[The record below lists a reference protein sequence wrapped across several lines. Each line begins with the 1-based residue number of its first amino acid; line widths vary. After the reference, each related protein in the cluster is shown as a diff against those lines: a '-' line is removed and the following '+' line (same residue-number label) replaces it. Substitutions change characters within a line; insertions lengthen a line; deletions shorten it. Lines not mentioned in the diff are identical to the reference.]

1 MAESRQN
8 PVSTTNLFNKGMV
21 KDYNDTF
28 VGEGL
33 WTHARNAVNNSH
45 DGQIGVIGNEPS
57 NLHCVTLPYDVIG
70 CIHISDDIWAV
81 FTTDD
86 VNSEIGFFDESECT
100 YQKKINSACLNFKRN
115 NLITGTSRR
124 RFDCERTLYFSDG
137 LNPDRYI
144 DIDNPPFKY
153 TESVVDGCVTRT
165 YTTELDCEAIRLA
178 SFITHPCIIL
188 EKGKA
193 SGTLPN
199 GSYQVVIAYTVSKV
213 KVSDYLGLS
222 EVQSLFAHQNVS
234 SSLEVNITEIDKD
247 FEEFELVLL
256 AQING
261 QTIARR
267 VGYYST
273 NQGTIYLDAL
283 SNDFETVAISQIVVR
298 TEPIEKSDAMYTVNN
313 YLLRVG
319 VYSKTKFNY
328 QPQANNIQ
336 TRWVATEYPA
346 NYYVKGGNNTG
357 YMRDEQYAFFIR
369 WIYNTGERSE
379 SYHIPGRAP
388 VASDTALA
396 GGPDAFETQEGISV
410 QRWQTSNTATVE
422 SNVSSVLADGG
433 RIVAKGKMGYWQST
447 ELYPSNRLDI
457 WGGLCGK
464 PIRHHKF
471 PDITINGGSAVNHFS
486 NDGDNIVILGVQ
498 FDNITRPLDLDGN
511 VINSIVG
518 YEVLRGSREGHKTI
532 ISKGLINNMR
542 EYSIP
547 NQPNVTALY
556 QNYPFNDLRP
566 DSYLTSQEQ
575 TGTSGSPDAK
585 STKLSL
591 YKKDM
596 LSFHGPDVTFT
607 NPFLNN
613 SEIKIYQEIYGTSNG
628 RFETPFKHPKFKIP
642 TDFANILTKVIGAT
656 ATIARVVG
664 AIAGADATLNLQ
676 ATDDLPVTQSLLTP
690 HRAEINSGF
699 MAGLVVGF
707 NGPFGGVPG
716 LDAATAAKRQGA
728 NSLITGANVAI
739 LTAMALIQ
747 TSITSEQLMK
757 LVLAV
762 IPFRQYA
769 AQYVSHGFYNKSL
782 SNTEGNIRRKVL
794 ETSYVNSDVQSFT
807 EGGKNYVINN
817 SNRGKFVVIKTNQ
830 EINNP
835 VNIDNSRFLIS
846 ERNGALYSTYQS
858 TVSGHYGALKIPLP
872 SQYGQLDNLKQLPIS
887 RCIEDITTST
897 ATKFT
902 SSVYFGGDVYINRF
916 TEKNNMLFFNT
927 WLMGEPNGSEQDYTL
942 YFSMPYP
949 RFWINNANLSG
960 GLFKLAND
968 FRVLDHRKSSAF
980 HVNRGYFYLFNSGVR
995 DFFVESEVNVAYRD
1009 WEDRTDK
1016 RHYDPYG
1023 ITDLST
1029 LLRSD
1034 IIKEPN
1040 YYKYDYS
1047 LSVSKLFDSQITW
1060 GNLLDRDFD
1069 PLKAKTCFSYY
1080 PNRVVY
1086 SLPQQDDSKKDG
1098 WRVYLANNY
1107 KSFGG
1112 RVTAIKSV
1120 NKTGALFMM
1129 ARQSPLQ
1136 FIGVE
1141 ELKLDATGA
1150 KITIG
1155 DGALFSGP
1163 QQLQS
1168 IVNSDE
1174 PYEYGSCQNRYAN
1187 LGCTHGVFWV
1197 SQNQGKVFQYAGQLK
1212 EISREGMKWWFAK
1225 YLPSQ
1230 LLTKYPD
1237 YPLYDNPLRGVGVQM
1252 IYDNIN
1258 EIIYITKKDYKPL
1271 FNDMAYDPDGRFYR
1285 LVSGI
1290 KTYFDLTNPIA
1301 FEDASWTMSYDPKS
1315 QTWLS
1320 FHDWKPTFLLPG
1332 RGHFMS
1338 VNTNS
1343 IWKHNVRCDSYANFY
1358 GKDYP
1363 FEVEF
1368 ISATGQQVNSVRNME
1383 YILEAYKT
1391 HNNCA
1396 DKFHILDENFD
1407 QAIIYNSEQISG
1419 LLELTINPKNNP
1431 VAALAFP
1438 QVSNSSIKILYSKEE
1453 NKYRFNQ
1460 FWDITKDRGEFGGNV
1475 NQPMFITKPNGYQ
1488 FEINPQYVNYAKATL
1503 ERKKFRHHVN
1513 KVLLRKLKSQD
1524 VKILF
1529 KMSNQKL
1536 TQSPR

>member
-1 MAESRQN
+1 MAENTQN
-8 PVSTTNLFNKGMV
+8 PTSTTNLFNKGMV

-57 NLHCVTLPYDVIG
+57 NLHCVTLPYDLIG
-70 CIHISDDIWAV
+70 CIHVTDDIWAI

-86 VNSEIGFFDESECT
+86 TDSEIGIFDESQCT
-100 YQKKINSACLNFKRN
+100 YVKKVNSKCLNFKRS
-115 NLITGTSRR
+115 NLITGVSRR
-124 RFDCERTLYFSDG
+124 RYDCDRPIYFSDG
-137 LNPDRYI
+137 LNPDRFM
-144 DIDNPPFKY
+144 DLDNPPFKY
-153 TESVVDGCVTRT
+153 TESISNGCVTRN
-165 YTTELDCEAIRLA
+165 YTTELDCEEIRLA
-178 SFITHPCIIL
+178 AIITHPCIIL

-199 GSYQVVIAYTVSKV
+199 GSYQVAIAYTVNKV
-213 KVSDYLGLS
+213 KVTDYLGLS
-222 EVQSLFAHQNVS
+222 EVQSLFTHQNVS
-234 SSLEVNITEIDKD
+234 SSLEVKITTIDKD
-247 FEEFELVLL
+247 FEEFELVVL

-267 VGYYST
+267 FGYYST

-283 SNDFETVAISQIVVR
+283 SNDFETVPISQIVVR
-298 TEPIEKSDAMYTVNN
+298 TEPIEKSDAIYTVNN

-319 VYSKTKFNY
+319 TYSKTKFNY

-336 TRWVATEYPA
+336 ARWVATEYPA

-369 WIYNTGERSE
+369 WVYNTGERSE
-379 SYHIPGRAP
+379 SYHIPGR
-388 VASDTALA
+388 VSTSTDTSLAS
-396 GGPDAFETQEGISV
+396 GSDAFETQEGTQIE
-410 QRWQTSNTATVE
+410 RWQMSNTASVE
-422 SNVSSVLADGG
+422 STTTSVLPDGG
-433 RIVAKGKMGYWQST
+433 KVIAKGKMGYWEST
-447 ELYPSNRLDI
+447 ELYPSNRVDI
-457 WGGLCGK
+457 WGSLCGQ

-471 PDITINGGSAVNHFS
+471 PDITITGGNVVNHFN
-486 NDGDNIVILGVQ
+486 NDGNNIVILGVE
-498 FDNITRPLDLDGN
+498 FNNITKPLDVDGN
-511 VINSIVG
+511 VITSIVG

-532 ISKGLINNMR
+532 ISKGMINNMR

-547 NQPNVTALY
+547 NQPTVTALY
-556 QNYPFNDLRP
+556 QNYPFNDLRE
-566 DSYLTSQEQ
+566 DNYLTSQEQ
-575 TGTSGSPDAK
+575 TGTNGSPDAK
-585 STKLSL
+585 SSKLSL

-596 LSFHGPDVTFT
+596 LSFHGPDVTFST
-607 NPFLNN
+607 PFLNTT
-613 SEIKIYQEIYGTSNG
+613 EVKIYQEIYGTANG
-628 RFETPFKHPKFKIP
+628 RFETPYKHPKFKIP
-642 TDFANILTKVIGAT
+642 TDFADIFTKVIASI
-656 ATIARVVG
+656 ATIAKIVG
-664 AIAGADATLNLQ
+664 ALAGADATLDLQ
-676 ATDDLPVTQSLLTP
+676 GTEDIPVTQSLLSK
-690 HRAEINSGF
+690 HRPEMFAGSIVGVATGF
-699 MAGLVVGF
+699 F
-707 NGPFGGVPG
+707 NNFGVPG
-716 LDAATAAKRQGA
+716 LGVAGASKRQIA
-728 NSLITGANVAI
+728 NTAITVANTVV
-739 LTAMALIQ
+739 LGAMAVIQ
-747 TSITSEQLMK
+747 INITSEQLMK
-757 LVLAV
+757 LVLAIV
-762 IPFRQYA
+762 PYRQYA
-769 AQYVSHGFYNKSL
+769 AQYVSHGFYNKSIANL
-782 SNTEGNIRRKVL
+782 EGNRRRKII
-794 ETSYVNSDVQSFT
+794 ESSYVNSDVQSFT
-807 EGGKNYVINN
+807 ESGKSYIINN
-817 SNRGKFVVIKTNQ
+817 SNRGKFVLIKTGQ

-835 VNIDNSRFLIS
+835 TSIDDSRFLIS
-846 ERNGALYSTYQS
+846 DKNAELYSTYTS

-887 RCIEDITTST
+887 NCIEDISTS
-897 ATKFT
+897 ASTKFT

-927 WLMGEPNGSEQDYTL
+927 WLMGEPNGTEQDYSL

-949 RFWINNANLSG
+949 RFWVNNANLSG

-1009 WEDRTDK
+1009 WEDRPDK

-1029 LLRSD
+1029 LHRAD

-1047 LSVSKLFDSQITW
+1047 LSISKLFNSQVTW
-1060 GNLLDRDFD
+1060 GNMLDRDFD
-1069 PLKAKTCFSYY
+1069 PIKAKTCYSYY

-1086 SLPQQDDSKKDG
+1086 SLPQQDESKKDS

-1107 KSFGG
+1107 KTFGS
-1112 RVTAIKSV
+1112 RVTSIKSV

-1129 ARQSPLQ
+1129 AYQSPMQ
-1136 FIGVE
+1136 FMGVE
-1141 ELKLDATGA
+1141 ELKLDGTGA

-1174 PYEYGSCQNRYAN
+1174 SYEYGSCQNRFAN

-1197 SQNQGKVFQYAGQLK
+1197 SQNQGKIFQYAGQLK

-1225 YLPSQ
+1225 YLPSE
-1230 LLTKYPD
+1230 LLTKFPN
-1237 YPLYDNPLRGVGVQM
+1237 YPLYDNPVKGVGVQM
-1252 IYDNIN
+1252 IYDNTN

-1271 FNDMAYDPDGRFYR
+1271 LNDMAYDADGRFYR
-1285 LVSGI
+1285 TVGGV
-1290 KTYFDLTNPIA
+1290 KTYFEFTNTLA

-1315 QTWLS
+1315 ETWLS
-1320 FHDWKPTFLLPG
+1320 FHDWKPTFVLPG
-1332 RGHFMS
+1332 RSHFMS

-1363 FEVEF
+1363 FEIEF

-1383 YILEAYKT
+1383 YLLEVYKT

-1396 DKFHILDENFD
+1396 DKFHVLDENFD

-1419 LLELTINPKNNP
+1419 LLELNIKPKNNP

-1438 QVSNSSIKILYSKEE
+1438 QVQPNSIKILYSKEE

-1460 FWDITKDRGEFGGNV
+1460 FWDITKDRGEFGGNI
-1475 NQPMFITKPNGYQ
+1475 NQPMFITKSNGYQ
-1488 FEINPQYVNYAKATL
+1488 FEINPQYVNYTKATL

-1513 KVLLRKLKSQD
+1513 KVLLRKLKSGD
-1524 VKILF
+1524 LKILF
-1529 KMSNQKL
+1529 KISNQKL
-1536 TQSPR
+1536 TQSHR

>member
-1 MAESRQN
+1 MAEQTQN
-8 PVSTTNLFNKGMV
+8 PTSTTNLFNKGMV

-57 NLHCVTLPYDVIG
+57 NLHCVTLPYDLIG
-70 CIHISDDIWAV
+70 CIHISDDIWAI

-86 VNSEIGFFDESECT
+86 TNSEIGIFDESACT
-100 YQKKINSACLNFKRN
+100 YVKKVNDPCLGFKRS
-115 NLITGTSRR
+115 NLITGVSRR
-124 RFDCERTLYFSDG
+124 RYDCERPIYFSDG
-137 LNPDRYI
+137 LNPDRFM
-144 DIDNPPFKY
+144 DLDNPPFKY
-153 TESVVDGCVTRT
+153 TESLSNGCVTKV
-165 YTTELDCEAIRLA
+165 YTTELDCEEIRLA
-178 SFITHPCIIL
+178 SIITHPCIIL
-188 EKGKA
+188 EKGKS

-199 GSYQVVIAYTVSKV
+199 GSYQVAIAYTVNKV

-222 EVQSLFAHQNVS
+222 EVQSLFTHQNVS
-234 SSLEVNITEIDKD
+234 SSLEVKITTIDKD
-247 FEEFELVLL
+247 FEEFELVVL

-267 VGYYST
+267 FGYYST

-283 SNDFETVAISQIVVR
+283 SNDFETVPISQIVVR
-298 TEPIEKSDAMYTVNN
+298 TEPIEKSDAIYTVNN

-319 VYSKTKFNY
+319 TYSKTKFNY

-336 TRWVATEYPA
+336 ARWVATEYPA

-369 WIYNTGERSE
+369 WVYNTGERSE

-388 VASDTALA
+388 VSTDTSLASGT
-396 GGPDAFETQEGISV
+396 DAFETQEGLPV
-410 QRWQTSNTATVE
+410 ERWQTSNTASVE
-422 SNVSSVLADGG
+422 STTTSVLADGG
-433 RIVAKGKMGYWQST
+433 KVIAKGKMGYWEST
-447 ELYPSNRLDI
+447 ELYPSNRVDI
-457 WGGLCGK
+457 WGTLCGQ

-471 PDITINGGSAVNHFS
+471 PDITITGGDVVNHFN
-486 NDGDNIVILGVQ
+486 NDGNNIVILGVE
-498 FDNITRPLDLDGN
+498 FHNITKPLDSNGN
-511 VINSIVG
+511 VITSVVG

-532 ISKGLINNMR
+532 ISKGMINNMR

-547 NQPNVTALY
+547 NQPSVTALY
-556 QNYPFNDLRP
+556 QNYPFNDLRE
-566 DSYLTSQEQ
+566 DNYLTSQEQ
-575 TGTSGSPDAK
+575 TGENGSPDAK
-585 STKLSL
+585 SSKLSL

-596 LSFHGPDVTFT
+596 LSFHGPDVTFST
-607 NPFLNN
+607 PFLNTT
-613 SEIKIYQEIYGTSNG
+613 EVKIYQELYGTANG
-628 RFETPFKHPKFKIP
+628 RFETPYKHPKFKIP
-642 TDFANILTKVIGAT
+642 TDFADIFTKVIASI
-656 ATIARVVG
+656 ATIAKIVG
-664 AIAGADATLNLQ
+664 ALAGADATLDLQ
-676 ATDDLPVTQSLLTP
+676 GTEDIPVTQSLLSK
-690 HRAEINSGF
+690 HRPEMF
-699 MAGLVVGF
+699 AGSIVGF
-707 NGPFGGVPG
+707 ANGFFNNFGVPG
-716 LDAATAAKRQGA
+716 LGAVGAAKRQVA
-728 NSLITGANVAI
+728 NTAITVANTIV
-739 LTAMALIQ
+739 LGAMAVIQ
-747 TSITSEQLMK
+747 INITSEQLMK
-757 LVLAV
+757 LVLAI
-762 IPFRQYA
+762 IPYRQYA
-769 AQYVSHGFYNKSL
+769 AQYMSHGFYNKSIV
-782 SNTEGNIRRKVL
+782 NIEGNRRRKIV
-794 ETSYVNSDVQSFT
+794 ESSYVNSDVQSFT
-807 EGGKNYVINN
+807 ESGKSYIINN
-817 SNRGKFVVIKTNQ
+817 SNRGKFVLIKTSQ
-830 EINNP
+830 EISNP
-835 VNIDNSRFLIS
+835 VTVDNSRFLIS
-846 ERNGALYSTYQS
+846 DKNGSLYSTYQS

-887 RCIEDITTST
+887 TCIEDISTSIL
-897 ATKFT
+897 TKFT
-902 SSVYFGGDVYINRF
+902 SNVYFGGDVYINRF

-927 WLMGEPNGSEQDYTL
+927 WLMGEPNGTEQDYTL

-1009 WEDRTDK
+1009 WEDRPDK

-1029 LLRSD
+1029 LHRSD

-1047 LSVSKLFDSQITW
+1047 LSISKLFNSQVTW
-1060 GNLLDRDFD
+1060 GNMLDRDFD
-1069 PLKAKTCFSYY
+1069 PIKAKTCYSYY
-1080 PNRVVY
+1080 PNRVIY
-1086 SLPQQDDSKKDG
+1086 SLPQQDESKKDS

-1107 KSFGG
+1107 KTFGS
-1112 RVTAIKSV
+1112 RVTSIKSV

-1129 ARQSPLQ
+1129 AYQSPLQ
-1136 FIGVE
+1136 FMGVE

-1155 DGALFSGP
+1155 DGALFSGA

-1174 PYEYGSCQNRYAN
+1174 SYEYGSCQNKFAN

-1197 SQNQGKVFQYAGQLK
+1197 SQNQGKIFQYSGQLK

-1225 YLPSQ
+1225 YLPSE
-1230 LLTKYPD
+1230 LLTKFPN
-1237 YPLYDNPLRGVGVQM
+1237 YPLYDNPLKGVGVQM
-1252 IYDNIN
+1252 IYDNTN

-1271 FNDMAYDPDGRFYR
+1271 LNDMAYDPDGRFYR
-1285 LVSGI
+1285 IINGI
-1290 KTYFDLTNPIA
+1290 KTYFEFSNTLA
-1301 FEDASWTMSYDPKS
+1301 FEDASWTISYDPKS

-1320 FHDWKPTFLLPG
+1320 FHDWKPTFVLPG
-1332 RGHFMS
+1332 RSHFMS
-1338 VNTNS
+1338 VNSDS

-1383 YILEAYKT
+1383 YLLEAYKT

-1396 DKFHILDENFD
+1396 DKFHVLDENFD

-1419 LLELTINPKNNP
+1419 LLELTIKPKNNP

-1438 QVSNSSIKILYSKEE
+1438 QVQPNSIRILYSKEE

-1460 FWDITKDRGEFGGNV
+1460 FWDITKDRGEFGGNI
-1475 NQPMFITKPNGYQ
+1475 NQPMFITKSNGYE
-1488 FEINPQYVNYAKATL
+1488 FEINPQYVNYTKATL

-1513 KVLLRKLKSQD
+1513 KLLLRKIKSGD
-1524 VKILF
+1524 LKILF
-1529 KMSNQKL
+1529 KISNQKL
-1536 TQSPR
+1536 TQSHR

>member
-1 MAESRQN
+1 MAENTQN
-8 PVSTTNLFNKGMV
+8 PTSTTNLFNKGMV

-57 NLHCVTLPYDVIG
+57 NLHCVTLPYDLIG
-70 CIHISDDIWAV
+70 CIHINDDIWAI
-81 FTTDD
+81 FTTNDTS
-86 VNSEIGFFDESECT
+86 SEIGLFDESQCT
-100 YQKKINSACLNFKRN
+100 YEKKVNSACLNFKRS
-115 NLITGTSRR
+115 NLITGVSRR
-124 RFDCERTLYFSDG
+124 RYDCDRPVYFSDG
-137 LNPDRYI
+137 LNPDRYM
-144 DIDNPPFKY
+144 DLDNPPFKY
-153 TESVVDGCVTRT
+153 TESVSNGCVTKT
-165 YTTELDCEAIRLA
+165 YTTELDCEEIRLA
-178 SFITHPCIIL
+178 SIITHPCIIL

-199 GSYQVVIAYTVSKV
+199 GSYQVAIAYTVNKV

-234 SSLEVNITEIDKD
+234 SSLEVKVTTIDKD
-247 FEEFELVLL
+247 FEEFELVVL

-267 VGYYST
+267 FGYYST

-283 SNDFETVAISQIVVR
+283 SNDFETVPISQIVVR
-298 TEPIEKSDAMYTVNN
+298 TEPIEKSDAIYTVNN

-319 VYSKTKFNY
+319 TYSKTKFNY

-336 TRWVATEYPA
+336 ARWVATEYPA

-379 SYHIPGRAP
+379 SYHIPGR
-388 VASDTALA
+388 VATSTDTAL
-396 GGPDAFETQEGISV
+396 GSGSDAFEAQEGTSIE
-410 QRWQTSNTATVE
+410 RWQMSNTASVE
-422 SNVSSVLADGG
+422 SNTVSILPDGG
-433 RIVAKGKMGYWQST
+433 KVIAKGKMGYWEST
-447 ELYPSNRLDI
+447 ELYPSNRVDI
-457 WGGLCGK
+457 WGTLCGQ

-471 PDITINGGSAVNHFS
+471 PDITITGGEVVNHFN
-486 NDGDNIVILGVQ
+486 NDGNNIVILGVE
-498 FDNITRPLDLDGN
+498 FNNITKPLDIDGN
-511 VINSIVG
+511 VITSIVG

-532 ISKGLINNMR
+532 ISKGMINNMR

-547 NQPNVTALY
+547 NQPSVTALY
-556 QNYPFNDLRP
+556 QNYPFNDLRE
-566 DSYLTSQEQ
+566 DVYLTSQEQ
-575 TGTSGSPDAK
+575 TGTNGSPDAK
-585 STKLSL
+585 SSKLSL

-596 LSFHGPDVTFT
+596 LSFHGPDVTFST
-607 NPFLNN
+607 PFLNTT
-613 SEIKIYQEIYGTSNG
+613 EVKIYQEIYGTSSG
-628 RFETPFKHPKFKIP
+628 RFETPYKHPKFKIP
-642 TDFANILTKVIGAT
+642 TDFADIFTKVIASI
-656 ATIARVVG
+656 ATIAKIVG
-664 AIAGADATLNLQ
+664 ALAGADATVDLQ
-676 ATDDLPVTQSLLTP
+676 GTDDIPFTQSLLSK
-690 HRAEINSGF
+690 HRPEMFAGSIVGLATGF
-699 MAGLVVGF
+699 F
-707 NGPFGGVPG
+707 NNFGVPG
-716 LDAATAAKRQGA
+716 LGAVGASKRQIA
-728 NSLITGANVAI
+728 NTAITVANTVV
-739 LTAMALIQ
+739 LGAMAVIQ
-747 TSITSEQLMK
+747 INITSEQLMK
-757 LVLAV
+757 LVLAI
-762 IPFRQYA
+762 IPYRQYA
-769 AQYVSHGFYNKSL
+769 AQYVSHGFYNKSRANL
-782 SNTEGNIRRKVL
+782 EGNRRRKII
-794 ETSYVNSDVQSFT
+794 ESSYINSDVQSFT
-807 EGGKNYVINN
+807 ESGKSYIINN
-817 SNRGKFVVIKTNQ
+817 SNRGKFVLIKTGQ
-830 EINNP
+830 EISDP
-835 VNIDNSRFLIS
+835 TSIDNSRFLIS
-846 ERNGALYSTYQS
+846 EKNAELYSTYTS

-887 RCIEDITTST
+887 TCIEDITSST
-897 ATKFT
+897 LTKFT

-949 RFWINNANLSG
+949 RFWVNNANLSG

-1009 WEDRTDK
+1009 WEDRPDK

-1047 LSVSKLFDSQITW
+1047 LSISKLFNSQVTW

-1069 PLKAKTCFSYY
+1069 PIKAKTCYTYY

-1086 SLPQQDDSKKDG
+1086 SLPQQDESKKDS

-1107 KSFGG
+1107 KTFGS
-1112 RVTAIKSV
+1112 RVTSIKSV

-1129 ARQSPLQ
+1129 AYQSPMQ
-1136 FIGVE
+1136 FMGVE
-1141 ELKLDATGA
+1141 ELKLDGTGA

-1163 QQLQS
+1163 QQLQA

-1174 PYEYGSCQNRYAN
+1174 SYEYGSCQNRFAN

-1197 SQNQGKVFQYAGQLK
+1197 SQNQGKIFQYSGQLK

-1225 YLPSQ
+1225 YLPSE
-1230 LLTKYPD
+1230 LLTKFPS
-1237 YPLYDNPLRGVGVQM
+1237 YPLYDNPVKGVGVQM
-1252 IYDNIN
+1252 IYDNTN

-1271 FNDMAYDPDGRFYR
+1271 FNDLAYDTDGRFYR
-1285 LVSGI
+1285 NVGGI
-1290 KTYFDLTNPIA
+1290 KTYFELTNTLA

-1320 FHDWKPTFLLPG
+1320 FHDWKPTFVLPG
-1332 RGHFMS
+1332 RSHFMS
-1338 VNTNS
+1338 VNINS

-1363 FEVEF
+1363 FEIEF

-1383 YILEAYKT
+1383 YLLEAYKT

-1396 DKFHILDENFD
+1396 DKFHVLDENFD

-1431 VAALAFP
+1431 VSALSFP
-1438 QVSNSSIKILYSKEE
+1438 QVQPNSIRILYSKEE

-1460 FWDITKDRGEFGGNV
+1460 FWDITKDRGEFGGNI
-1475 NQPMFITKPNGYQ
+1475 NQPMFITKSNGYQ
-1488 FEINPQYVNYAKATL
+1488 YEINPQYVNYNKATL
-1503 ERKKFRHHVN
+1503 QRKKFRHHVN
-1513 KVLLRKLKSQD
+1513 KVLLRKLKSGD
-1524 VKILF
+1524 LKILF
-1529 KMSNQKL
+1529 KISNQKL
-1536 TQSPR
+1536 TQSHR

>member
-1 MAESRQN
+1 MAENTQN
-8 PVSTTNLFNKGMV
+8 PTSTTNLFNKGMV

-57 NLHCVTLPYDVIG
+57 NLHCVTLPYDLIG
-70 CIHISDDIWAV
+70 CIHIVDDIWAI
-81 FTTDD
+81 FTTNDTS
-86 VNSEIGFFDESECT
+86 SEIGLFDESQCT
-100 YQKKINSACLNFKRN
+100 YEKKVNSACLNFKRS

-124 RFDCERTLYFSDG
+124 RYDCERPVYFSDG
-137 LNPDRYI
+137 LNPDRYM
-144 DIDNPPFKY
+144 DLDSPPFKY
-153 TESVVDGCVTRT
+153 TESVSNGCVTKT
-165 YTTELDCEAIRLA
+165 YTTELDCEEIRLA
-178 SFITHPCIIL
+178 SIITHPCIIL

-199 GSYQVVIAYTVSKV
+199 GSYQVAIAYTVNKV

-234 SSLEVNITEIDKD
+234 SSLEVNITTIDKD
-247 FEEFELVLL
+247 FEEFELVVL

-267 VGYYST
+267 FGYYST

-283 SNDFETVAISQIVVR
+283 SNDFETVPISQIVVR
-298 TEPIEKSDAMYTVNN
+298 TEPIEKSDAIYTVNN

-319 VYSKTKFNY
+319 TYSKTKFNY

-336 TRWVATEYPA
+336 AKWVATEYPA

-379 SYHIPGRAP
+379 SYNIPGRAP
-388 VASDTALA
+388 ISTDTSL
-396 GGPDAFETQEGISV
+396 GSGSDAFEAQEGLAV
-410 QRWQTSNTATVE
+410 ERWQMSNTATVE
-422 SNVSSVLADGG
+422 STTVSILPDGG
-433 RIVAKGKMGYWQST
+433 KVIAKGKMGYWEST
-447 ELYPSNRLDI
+447 ELYPSNRVDI
-457 WGGLCGK
+457 WGTLCGQ

-471 PDITINGGSAVNHFS
+471 PDITITGGDVVNHFN
-486 NDGDNIVILGVQ
+486 NDGNNIVILGVE
-498 FDNITRPLDLDGN
+498 FNNITKPLDSDGN
-511 VINSIVG
+511 IITSIVG

-532 ISKGLINNMR
+532 ISKGMINNMR

-547 NQPNVTALY
+547 NQPSVTALY
-556 QNYPFNDLRP
+556 QNYPFNDLRE
-566 DSYLTSQEQ
+566 DVYLTSQEQ
-575 TGTSGSPDAK
+575 TGTNGSPDAK
-585 STKLSL
+585 SSKLSL

-596 LSFHGPDVTFT
+596 LSFHGPDVTFST
-607 NPFLNN
+607 PFLNTT
-613 SEIKIYQEIYGTSNG
+613 EVKIYQELYGTSNG
-628 RFETPFKHPKFKIP
+628 RFETPYKHPKFKIP
-642 TDFANILTKVIGAT
+642 TDFADIFTKVIASI
-656 ATIARVVG
+656 ATIAKIVG
-664 AIAGADATLNLQ
+664 ALAGADATLDLQ
-676 ATDDLPVTQSLLTP
+676 GTEDIPVTQSLLSK
-690 HRAEINSGF
+690 HRPEMF
-699 MAGLVVGF
+699 AGSIVGF
-707 NGPFGGVPG
+707 ATGFFNNFGVPG
-716 LDAATAAKRQGA
+716 LGAVGATKRQVA
-728 NSLITGANVAI
+728 NTAITVANTVV
-739 LTAMALIQ
+739 LGAMAVIQ
-747 TSITSEQLMK
+747 INITSEQLMK
-757 LVLAV
+757 LVLAI
-762 IPFRQYA
+762 IPYRQYA
-769 AQYVSHGFYNKSL
+769 AQYVSHGFYNKSIANL
-782 SNTEGNIRRKVL
+782 EGNRRRKII
-794 ETSYVNSDVQSFT
+794 ESSYVNSDVQSFT
-807 EGGKNYVINN
+807 ESGKSYIINN
-817 SNRGKFVVIKTNQ
+817 SNRGKFVLIKTGQ
-830 EINNP
+830 EISNP
-835 VNIDNSRFLIS
+835 TSVDNSRFLIS
-846 ERNGALYSTYQS
+846 EKNAELYSTYTS
-858 TVSGHYGALKIPLP
+858 TISAHYGAIKIPLP

-887 RCIEDITTST
+887 TCIEDITTST
-897 ATKFT
+897 LTKFT

-949 RFWINNANLSG
+949 RFWVNNANLSG

-1009 WEDRTDK
+1009 WEDRPDK

-1023 ITDLST
+1023 ITDLSQ

-1047 LSVSKLFDSQITW
+1047 LSISKLFNSQITW

-1069 PLKAKTCFSYY
+1069 PIKAKTCYSYY

-1086 SLPQQDDSKKDG
+1086 SLPQQDESKKDS

-1107 KSFGG
+1107 KTFGS
-1112 RVTAIKSV
+1112 RVTSIKSI

-1129 ARQSPLQ
+1129 AYQSPMQ
-1136 FIGVE
+1136 FMGVE
-1141 ELKLDATGA
+1141 ELKLDGTGA

-1163 QQLQS
+1163 QQLQA

-1174 PYEYGSCQNRYAN
+1174 SYEYGSCQNRFAN

-1197 SQNQGKVFQYAGQLK
+1197 SQNQGKIFQYSGQLK

-1225 YLPSQ
+1225 YLPSE
-1230 LLTKYPD
+1230 LLTKFPN
-1237 YPLYDNPLRGVGVQM
+1237 YPLYDNPVKGVGVQM
-1252 IYDNIN
+1252 IYDNTN

-1271 FNDMAYDPDGRFYR
+1271 FNDMAYDTDGRFYR
-1285 LVSGI
+1285 SVAGI
-1290 KTYFDLTNPIA
+1290 KTYFELTNTLA

-1320 FHDWKPTFLLPG
+1320 FHDWKPTFVLPG
-1332 RGHFMS
+1332 RSHFMS
-1338 VNTNS
+1338 VNINS

-1363 FEVEF
+1363 FEIEF

-1383 YILEAYKT
+1383 YLLEAYKT

-1396 DKFHILDENFD
+1396 DKFHVLDENFD
-1407 QAIIYNSEQISG
+1407 QAIIYNSEQVSG

-1431 VAALAFP
+1431 VSALSYP
-1438 QVSNSSIKILYSKEE
+1438 QVQANSIKILYSKEE

-1460 FWDITKDRGEFGGNV
+1460 FWDITKDRGEFGGNI
-1475 NQPMFITKPNGYQ
+1475 NQPMFITKSNGYQ
-1488 FEINPQYVNYAKATL
+1488 FEINPQYVNYAKTTL

-1513 KVLLRKLKSQD
+1513 KVLLRKIKSGD
-1524 VKILF
+1524 LKILF
-1529 KMSNQKL
+1529 KISNQKL
-1536 TQSPR
+1536 TQSHR